1 MDKTTNHILE
11 RMVLNAFSIT
21 LSYMTTLLKIQ
32 LPGSCI
38 EFQLQL
44 NYY

>member
-1 MDKTTNHILE
+1 MDRTSNHILE
-11 RMVLNAFSIT
+11 GLGLNTFSIT

-32 LPGSCI
+32 LPGSCT

-44 NYY
+44 NY